1 MLQAHDEPRRQ
12 RAQKYFEALL
22 RRRGGVIVIVVVVVV
37 VDVFVVF
44 DDRPLEKTIFQEGGC
59 LVANLIKPQRA

>member
-22 RRRGGVIVIVVVVVV
+22 RRRGGVIVIVVVVF
-37 VDVFVVF
+37 DVFVVF